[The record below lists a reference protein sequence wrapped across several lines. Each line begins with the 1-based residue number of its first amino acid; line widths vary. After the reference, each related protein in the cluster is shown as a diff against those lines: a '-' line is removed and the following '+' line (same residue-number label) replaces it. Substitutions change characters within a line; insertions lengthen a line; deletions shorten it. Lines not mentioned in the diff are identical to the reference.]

1 MRNVQRRLSWVAL
14 IALGGSAVAFAPAA
28 IASDEGLAAAEQVSQ
43 ASFYDYMDLW
53 LYTHAGDDRGSGPE
67 HDLAMDNI
75 AVLME
80 SYGLTVTL
88 EPFLYYGTTYYN
100 VVGTKVGT
108 VYPDQEVIIGAHY
121 DSVDNPGADDDASG
135 VALVLEA
142 ARIITQY
149 DSQYTIRFVAFDREE
164 QGLIGSYAYVDAHAT
179 DDMQAMLQADM
190 VAYDPGVNKALL
202 YAHDV
207 GLKADLG
214 AAILEYGDGL
224 GYVDGGWNGQSDHRP
239 FDEHGVPACLL
250 IESEVWNNPYYHT
263 QQDNMDNPDNINWEF
278 AVRMVRA
285 AVGWLVD
292 EAGVLVDVT
301 TLRFFYPDGLP
312 TFVDPAGGTTLRIT
326 VEGAGDAVPAPET
339 GLLHYDIGNGWES
352 VPLEEVGEDMLA
364 TFPAADC
371 PTDVLYYVSMESTDG
386 DLYTSPRNA
395 PDEFNTA
402 VAAYGEVATVHDNF
416 ETDQGWTAENLGAS
430 SGFWQRGVPVNDPNW
445 EYDPVSDSDGSGQCY
460 LTQNEYGNT
469 DVDDGSVRLTSPVFD
484 MSDGGMISYD
494 YYLYLTV
501 SDGNDKLL
509 VEANNTGGTGD
520 WFEVARHDTGGGL
533 NWRHHVIDE
542 ATLIAAG
549 VPPTA
554 AMQIRY
560 TASDLVNDPS
570 IVEAGIDAFMVSQYD
585 CGGACPAD
593 FDGDGDVDTADLLF
607 LLAAWG
613 TPDGDVDGDGDTDTS
628 DLLELLAAWGDC
640 PEAKRPRR

>member
-1 MRNVQRRLSWVAL
+1 MRNTENRIAGAVL
-14 IALGGSAVAFAPAA
+14 IVLAGSAVAFAPAA

-75 AVLME
+75 ALLME

-135 VALVLEA
+135 VALVLEG

-202 YAHDV
+202 YAHDA

-214 AAILEYGDGL
+214 EAILEYGDGL
-224 GYVDGGWNGQSDHRP
+224 GYIDGGWNGQSDHRP

-250 IESEVWNNPYYHT
+250 IESEVWSNPYYHT
-263 QQDNMDNPDNINWEF
+263 QQDNMDNPNNINWEY
-278 AVRMVRA
+278 AVRMIRA

-301 TLRFFYPDGLP
+301 TLRFFYPDGQP

-339 GLLHYDIGNGWES
+339 GLLHYDVGNGWES
-352 VPLEEVGEDMLA
+352 APLQEVGEDMLA

-371 PTDVLYYVSMESTDG
+371 PSDVLYYVSMESTDG

-395 PDEFNTA
+395 PDEFYTA
-402 VAAYGEVATVHDNF
+402 IAAYGEVATVHDNF
-416 ETDQGWTAENLGAS
+416 ETDQGWTAENLGAT
-430 SGFWQRGVPVNDPNW
+430 SGDWQRGVPVNDPSW
-445 EYDPVSDSDGSGQCY
+445 DYDPVSDSDGSGQCY
-460 LTQNEYGNT
+460 LTENTYGNT
-469 DVDDGSVRLTSPVFD
+469 DVDDGAVRLTSPIFD

-494 YYLYLTV
+494 YYLYLTD
-501 SDGNDKLL
+501 SNGNDRLL
-509 VEANNTGGTGD
+509 VEVNNAGGAGD
-520 WFEVARHDTGGGL
+520 WTEIARHDVGGGL
-533 NWRHHVIDE
+533 AWRHHVIDE
-542 ATLIAAG
+542 AELVAAG

-554 AMQIRY
+554 TMQIRY
-560 TASDLVNDPS
+560 TANDANDQS

-585 CGGACPAD
+585 CGSACPAD
-593 FDGDGDVDTADLLF
+593 FDDDGDVDTADLLF
-607 LLAAWG
+607 LLGAWG

-628 DLLELLAAWGDC
+628 DLLDLLAAWGDC

>member
-1 MRNVQRRLSWVAL
+1 MRNMENRIARAAL
-14 IALGGSAVAFAPAA
+14 LVLAGSAVAFAPAA

-75 AVLME
+75 ALLME

-224 GYVDGGWNGQSDHRP
+224 GYIDGGWNGQSDHRP
-239 FDEHGVPACLL
+239 FDEHGVPACLF

-263 QQDNMDNPDNINWEF
+263 QQDNMDNPNNINWEY

-292 EAGVLVDVT
+292 ETGVLVD
-301 TLRFFYPDGLP
+301 
-312 TFVDPAGGTTLRIT
+312 FV
-326 VEGAGDAVPAPET
+326 
-339 GLLHYDIGNGWES
+339 
-352 VPLEEVGEDMLA
+352 
-364 TFPAADC
+364 
-371 PTDVLYYVSMESTDG
+371 
-386 DLYTSPRNA
+386 
-395 PDEFNTA
+395 
-402 VAAYGEVATVHDNF
+402 
-416 ETDQGWTAENLGAS
+416 
-430 SGFWQRGVPVNDPNW
+430 
-445 EYDPVSDSDGSGQCY
+445 
-460 LTQNEYGNT
+460 
-469 DVDDGSVRLTSPVFD
+469 
-484 MSDGGMISYD
+484 
-494 YYLYLTV
+494 
-501 SDGNDKLL
+501 
-509 VEANNTGGTGD
+509 
-520 WFEVARHDTGGGL
+520 
-533 NWRHHVIDE
+533 
-542 ATLIAAG
+542 
-549 VPPTA
+549 
-554 AMQIRY
+554 
-560 TASDLVNDPS
+560 
-570 IVEAGIDAFMVSQYD
+570 
-585 CGGACPAD
+585 
-593 FDGDGDVDTADLLF
+593 
-607 LLAAWG
+607 
-613 TPDGDVDGDGDTDTS
+613 
-628 DLLELLAAWGDC
+628 
-640 PEAKRPRR
+640 